1 MAATGMSSSGLHIE
15 ECDFEQNNS
24 FGPFQLYQLTA
35 KYKLLAKKKA
45 FSNFKL
51 QKHRRILLCCLR

>member
-35 KYKLLAKKKA
+35 KYKLLAKKKL
-45 FSNFKL
+45 FQLLNFKS
-51 QKHRRILLCCLR
+51 IAEYCFVV

>member
-1 MAATGMSSSGLHIE
+1 MSSSGLHIE

-35 KYKLLAKKKA
+35 KYKLLAKKKL
-45 FSNFKL
+45 FQILNFKS
-51 QKHRRILLCCLR
+51 IAEYCFVV

>member
-1 MAATGMSSSGLHIE
+1 MAALGMSSSGLHIE

-35 KYKLLAKKKA
+35 KYKLLAKKS
-45 FSNFKL
+45 FFKF
-51 QKHRRILLCCLR
+51 

>member
-24 FGPFQLYQLTA
+24 FGPFQLYHNISIS
-35 KYKLLAKKKA
+35 
-45 FSNFKL
+45 FL
-51 QKHRRILLCCLR
+51 QKKSFFKF